1 MTEPRTS
8 IFGTPIP
15 KRSLGRRLRRYFLVG
30 MVVMAPIGLTF
41 AVLRWLFVNI
51 DAILGVPLRQATGR
65 PLPGLGLVIL
75 VVLLT
80 LVGWVVHRAAGRKLL
95 GWWNGA
101 LSRFPLAGRIY
112 SAASQIVQTVFGSRR
127 RLFLGTV
134 LIPYPTDGL
143 WAVAFITNEEQ
154 SEMSEV
160 AGEPCVNVF
169 IPTTPNPTSGF
180 MLVVP
185 RDRVRPISTTVEEA
199 MKLIVSA
206 GAVRA
211 RVSRPGLDVESL
223 LMDTREWQKQ
233 HQPRPSKDTPPG
245 AGPDGAGRMS

>member
-8 IFGTPIP
+8 IFGTAVP
-15 KRSLGRRLRRYFLVG
+15 KKSLGRRLRRYFLVG
-30 MVVMAPIGLTF
+30 LVVTAPIGVTF

-51 DAILGVPLRQATGR
+51 DSILGVPLREATGR
-65 PLPGLGLVIL
+65 RLPGFGLVMLI
-75 VVLLT
+75 VLLT
-80 LVGWVVHRAAGRKLL
+80 IVGWVVHRAAGRKLL

-101 LSRFPLAGRIY
+101 VSRFPLAGRIY

-127 RLFLGTV
+127 RLFIRSV
-134 LIPYPTDGL
+134 LVPYPTDGV
-143 WAVAFITNEEQ
+143 WAIAFITNEEQ
-154 SEMSEV
+154 SELSDV

-169 IPTTPNPTSGF
+169 VPTTPNPTSGF

-185 RDRVRPISTTVEEA
+185 KARVRPISTTVEEA

-223 LMDTREWQKQ
+223 LMDTREWQRRHPPPK
-233 HQPRPSKDTPPG
+233 RPTDEQQGSV
-245 AGPDGAGRMS
+245 